1 MHTNKCCVNM
11 PAALIQL
18 KGTRNNN
25 VILFG
30 FFVRKKYSSE
40 IRSALR
46 STCDLLPEKLLIFG
60 VLVSR
65 LSTGHRLSTKN
76 NFSFFI

>member
-18 KGTRNNN
+18 KETRNNN
-25 VILFG
+25 VILFV
-30 FFVRKKYSSE
+30 FLSKKYSSE

-65 LSTGHRLSTKN
+65 LSTCHRLSTKN